1 MNEDVTIETITHS
14 VVHTALAAKQTID
27 QNEYIESAE
36 IANDFLV
43 VMSEAG
49 LITIDEAMSALEK
62 IERGM
67 YAANLYLAACA
78 KIGRTETTRLRNAE
92 SLERALQNS

>member
-1 MNEDVTIETITHS
+1 MNEDVTIQTVTVS
-14 VVHTALAAKQTID
+14 VVQTAMAAKEVID
-27 QNEYIESAE
+27 QNEYIECAE

-49 LITIDEAMSALEK
+49 LVTIDEAMSDLEK

-78 KIGRTETTRLRNAE
+78 KIGKTETERLKNAE